1 VKKRW
6 VETDT
11 DCFVCGDV
19 FYVRTSASQYL
30 GVGREEPGQGPQLW
44 QAYDGDLVKCRECGA
59 MAWVSGDGEGD
70 SYIAWDEQTPH
81 NLRCAKRHDGKG
93 CPAVKTRRPPPVKK
107 NVETVRVPVGTTDF
121 RSRWDG
127 PRDGNVW
134 TATPV
139 SITGF
144 GRTRLG
150 AVAALRVIA
159 AKSIREAQR

>member
-1 VKKRW
+1 
-6 VETDT
+6 
-11 DCFVCGDV
+11 
-19 FYVRTSASQYL
+19 
-30 GVGREEPGQGPQLW
+30 
-44 QAYDGDLVKCRECGA
+44 
-59 MAWVSGDGEGD
+59 
-70 SYIAWDEQTPH
+70 
-81 NLRCAKRHDGKG
+81 
-93 CPAVKTRRPPPVKK
+93 VKTRRPPPVKK

-159 AKSIREAQR
+159 AEAIRKAQR